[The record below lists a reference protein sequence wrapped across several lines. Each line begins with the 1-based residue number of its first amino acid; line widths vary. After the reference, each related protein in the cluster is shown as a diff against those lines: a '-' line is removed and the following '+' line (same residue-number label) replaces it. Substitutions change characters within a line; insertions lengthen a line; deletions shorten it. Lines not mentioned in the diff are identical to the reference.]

1 MSDQHIPGPRFLVAL
16 SADFQPEDY
25 PGLIEHTYLSLPGG
39 QLGAGLFELR
49 FLRVL
54 SPDESG
60 SPIVAL
66 QRAEQS
72 RAVSDS
78 LWRAAPELYRA
89 AQALVSS
96 IAEIDPE
103 QRGCST
109 IAYSEMLEAIAKASE
124 VPA

>member
-1 MSDQHIPGPRFLVAL
+1 MTGQHIPGPRFLVAL

-49 FLRVL
+49 FLRIL
-54 SPDESG
+54 APDERG

-72 RAVSDS
+72 RSVSDS
-78 LWRAAPELYRA
+78 LWRAAPEIYRA
-89 AQALVSS
+89 AQALMAS
-96 IAEIDPE
+96 IAEMDPE
-103 QRGCST
+103 QSGCST
-109 IAYSEMLEAIAKASE
+109 VAYADLSEALAE
-124 VPA
+124 VSA